1 MNKSKVLVYITLLL
15 YLLSV
20 AFQFNG
26 QNVVANCLKS
36 AILPTVTLLYF
47 LTKKR
52 KALFFTLF
60 LVLFSISELLVLIEN
75 YLPHVINYYIGNSLY
90 ILAYTSLIIEIIK
103 SISFLHII
111 KHHKIHLIILTCLN
125 IYIVYVLQVIVN
137 PYVEKTNE
145 YYVELIYNI
154 IMLSLLSVALLNYFH
169 KDNLKSL
176 YLFLA
181 ALCIVFGEVMWV
193 AYTYISARDLLNV
206 ISTTLY
212 VVSFYFFFK
221 QSKLKHEI
229 KQDEVSM
236 LIG

>member
-1 MNKSKVLVYITLLL
+1 MDKSKVLVFITLLL

-20 AFQFNG
+20 VFQFNG
-26 QNVVANCLKS
+26 EDVVANSLKS
-36 AILPTVTLLYF
+36 AILPTITLLYF
-47 LTKKR
+47 LTIKR
-52 KALFFTLF
+52 KALFFTFF
-60 LVLFSISELLVLIEN
+60 LVLFSTSELLVLIEN
-75 YLPHVINYYIGNSLY
+75 YLPHVINYYLGNSLY

-103 SISFLHII
+103 SISFSHIL
-111 KHHKIHLIILTCLN
+111 KYHKIHLIILTCLN

-145 YYVELIYNI
+145 YYVELVYNI
-154 IMLSLLSVALLNYFH
+154 IMLSLLSFALLNYFH
-169 KDNLKSL
+169 KDNVKSL

-206 ISTTLY
+206 VSTTLY

-221 QSKLKHEI
+221 QSKLRHEVR
-229 KQDEVSM
+229 KDELSM
-236 LIG
+236 LVG